1 MSRWPNKYVIGLT
14 GNIAVGKSVVRQM
27 LQHLGAYTVDADG
40 LVHQAM
46 APGAPAYQP
55 VIDMFGR
62 FILDD
67 NKEINRT
74 VLGGIAFTFPDALA
88 KLEAITHP
96 VVIQAISTLAGRA
109 KQRENHA
116 VIDISQSR
124 MCAR

>member
-1 MSRWPNKYVIGLT
+1 
-14 GNIAVGKSVVRQM
+14 M

-67 NKEINRT
+67 RKEINRAM
-74 VLGGIAFTFPDALA
+74 LGTIAFTFPDAMT

-109 KQRENHA
+109 KQRVVVIEAIKLLESSLADA
-116 VIDISQSR
+116 VDTVWVV
-124 MCAR
+124 